1 MANGGNINYNVRF
14 NADTSGLNRP
24 IQELQKIQ
32 ESLKAVQKINIQLAT
47 AGKASEEIQ
56 QIIQGN
62 RGK

>member
-1 MANGGNINYNVRF
+1 MTK
-14 NADTSGLNRP
+14 D
-24 IQELQKIQ
+24 LQDKIQ

-47 AGKASEEIQ
+47 AGKAPEEIQ